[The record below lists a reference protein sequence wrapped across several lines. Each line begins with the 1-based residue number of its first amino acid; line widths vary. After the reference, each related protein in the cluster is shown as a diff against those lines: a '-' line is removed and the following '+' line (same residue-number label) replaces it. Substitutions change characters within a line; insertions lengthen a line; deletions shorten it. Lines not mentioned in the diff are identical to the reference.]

1 MFSPFSPV
9 CETYQLSLIVVL
21 DKRDRVLKIRIIFRN
36 VNTVRKMKLL
46 SKGRIVGNVH
56 LALSVGTQLTQAEPS
71 HSRGLEGLAKVRS
84 LVGRDLL

>member
-1 MFSPFSPV
+1 
-9 CETYQLSLIVVL
+9 
-21 DKRDRVLKIRIIFRN
+21 
-36 VNTVRKMKLL
+36 MKLL